1 MYRLK
6 DFLNS
11 LEHYEL
17 VKLRQDLE
25 KGNINLTKAIQ
36 EKIKEHEKK
45 HTIYCATCSNSLDP
59 YNTNNYT
66 LIFGPEDFR
75 KKASFCGLDC
85 LEYFLI
91 KLKQM
96 KKGGENGNKGNM
108 WNNRKNKG
116 RNWEY
121 TWKTRYY
128 RVESNRKITNLK
140 I

>member
-1 MYRLK
+1 MYRFTR
-6 DFLNS
+6 FLES

-17 VKLRQDLE
+17 VNLKQELE
-25 KGNINLTKAIQ
+25 KGTLDVAKAIQ
-36 EKIKEHEKK
+36 GKISEHEKR
-45 HTIYCATCSNSLDP
+45 HSSCCATCSNALDP

-96 KKGGENGNKGNM
+96 KNGT
-108 WNNRKNKG
+108 
-116 RNWEY
+116 EE
-121 TWKTRYY
+121 T
-128 RVESNRKITNLK
+128 EFSDASS
-140 I
+140 